1 MFVYK
6 TVKTTALTKKHV
18 AHKSWTI
25 TDETAGTYGV
35 VSYSG
40 HYSRGDWDISD
51 TACAN
56 IALEALTT
64 KGYYKRE
71 IFDSI
76 HHLYY
81 TDVENTTKSGDP
93 EYLIHQTR
101 DLNSRIHV
109 ISIPSNIF
117 GKRLKEHSFTMS
129 SAKATLYDDG
139 VGNLRDSKIT
149 AMTGPSFKNFTKSD
163 YILKCDFN
171 DGWKFQTTNPSVG
184 YTYSTR
190 DSRLID
196 ISDGPLEPIGTNI
209 TFNRFTSGEW
219 GTNNQTYLT
228 LHGSQSI
235 ESESNSVV
243 RIENSLILGANERR
257 WDSDFALSLWVKAP
271 LSQSVTSS
279 FIGGWSPNN
288 PRFGGTM
295 NRVLQDHAYNVIT
308 TSREKQY
315 TVPWELQIYN
325 SSDASNKGKLRF
337 LRGKGGSITTVTSSA
352 INDTQWHHVVLQVA
366 TGSLQLWMDG
376 TLQESAKADP
386 SANEA
391 IYDDISDIYI
401 GARRRYGMTSKTQVK
416 DSPGFIKH
424 VENFVYPFKGDI
436 NQYRLFNKALTTD
449 EILSLKTYHRDSDIV
464 GNVFYNHGIAVITD
478 SSGSYDSLIDDYTLQ
493 FKGTKELTIHNY
505 QCVVED
511 EEYNVTLNP
520 SARTNEDKNN
530 PKLKGFATASTFAPY
545 IAAIGLYN
553 DSNELLAVSK
563 LANPV
568 KSPTDLDIVFN
579 VQFDT

>member
-6 TVKTTALTKKHV
+6 SVKTTALNKNHV

-25 TDETAGTYGV
+25 TDETAGIYGV

-40 HYSRGDWDISD
+40 HYSRGEWAISD
-51 TACAN
+51 TSCAN
-56 IALEALTT
+56 VALEAQTT
-64 KGYYKRE
+64 NGYYKRE

-81 TDVENTTKSGDP
+81 TDVENITKSGDP
-93 EYLIHQTR
+93 EYLLQQTR

-109 ISIPSNIF
+109 VSIPSNIF

-129 SAKATLYDDG
+129 SAKAILYDDG
-139 VGNLRDSKIT
+139 VGNLRDSKISALT
-149 AMTGPSFKNFTKSD
+149 SPSFKNFTKSD

-184 YTYSTR
+184 YTYGTR
-190 DSRLID
+190 NSRLID

-219 GTNNQTYLT
+219 GTNNQTYLS

-235 ESESNSVV
+235 EAKSNSVV
-243 RIENSLILGANERR
+243 RIENSLILGANQRR

-279 FIGGWSPNN
+279 FQGGWRPTT
-288 PRFGGTM
+288 PRFGGTV
-295 NRVLQDHAYNVIT
+295 NRLLVDHTHNVIT
-308 TSREKQY
+308 TSRQKNY
-315 TVPWELQIYN
+315 ICPWELQIYN
-325 SSDASNKGKLRF
+325 SSDAVNKGKLRF
-337 LRGKGGSITTVTSSA
+337 LRGRGGSFSAITSSA
-352 INDTQWHHVVLQVA
+352 INDALWHHVVLQVA

-376 TLQESAKADP
+376 TLQESQKVDP

-391 IYDDISDIYI
+391 IYDNTSDIYI
-401 GARRRYGMTSKTQVK
+401 GARKYSGLEFKTQVK
-416 DSPGFIKH
+416 DSPGFVKQ

-436 NQYRLFNKALTTD
+436 NQYRLFNKALTPD

-478 SSGSYDSLIDDYTLQ
+478 SSGSYDALIDDYTVQ
-493 FKGTKELTIHNY
+493 FKGTTEHTIHNY
-505 QCVVED
+505 QCIVED

-545 IAAIGLYN
+545 IASIGLYN
-553 DSNELLAVSK
+553 DANELLAVSK
-563 LANPV
+563 LASPV
-568 KSPTDLDIVFN
+568 QSPKDIDIVFN